1 MSHAEIH
8 IFPDPGRCGGAG
20 AVALFAS
27 SGAQAVPFSFT
38 ASGGCS
44 EACSASATITPGA
57 GTLTAVLTDT
67 QANPRSA
74 GDLLS
79 SIEITPS
86 GALGTPTLTSQ
97 NGSLIDVTPGAAT
110 GTPVAGNPT
119 HWGVGTSGG
128 QIVLETAGPF
138 AVGGKPINMIIG
150 PAPFTN
156 SNASIGNFDPYIDQ
170 TGTFVINDPSITAST
185 SITGVVFNF
194 GTGPDTFIT
203 GVPVP
208 APPIGHSLPVLLAV
222 GGILFGAEFWGRCKK
237 RPLGTA
243 MRHAS

>member
-1 MSHAEIH
+1 MPKSISSP
-8 IFPDPGRCGGAG
+8 ILAG
-20 AVALFAS
+20 AAALALLPLFAS

-57 GTLTAVLTDT
+57 GTLTVVLIDT

-86 GALGTPTLTSQ
+86 GALGAPTLASQ

-119 HWGVGTSGG
+119 HWGGG
-128 QIVLETAGPF
+128 HFREPNSAGNCWPLRGGRKANKYDYRDCPVYQTRMLRSETLT
-138 AVGGKPINMIIG
+138 PISTKQALSSSTTQLSR
-150 PAPFTN
+150 PARQ
-156 SNASIGNFDPYIDQ
+156 SRASF
-170 TGTFVINDPSITAST
+170 SISARDRT
-185 SITGVVFNF
+185 
-194 GTGPDTFIT
+194 
-203 GVPVP
+203 
-208 APPIGHSLPVLLAV
+208 LL
-222 GGILFGAEFWGRCKK
+222 
-237 RPLGTA
+237 
-243 MRHAS
+243 

>member
-1 MSHAEIH
+1 MPKSISSP
-8 IFPDPGRCGGAG
+8 ILAG
-20 AVALFAS
+20 AAVLALLPLFVS

-57 GTLTAVLTDT
+57 GTLTVVLTDT

-86 GALGTPTLTSQ
+86 GSLGTPTLASQ

-119 HWGVGTSGG
+119 HWGW
-128 QIVLETAGPF
+128 VLP
-138 AVGGKPINMIIG
+138 
-150 PAPFTN
+150 
-156 SNASIGNFDPYIDQ
+156 
-170 TGTFVINDPSITAST
+170 
-185 SITGVVFNF
+185 
-194 GTGPDTFIT
+194 
-203 GVPVP
+203 
-208 APPIGHSLPVLLAV
+208 
-222 GGILFGAEFWGRCKK
+222 GAK
-237 RPLGTA
+237 
-243 MRHAS
+243 

>member
-1 MSHAEIH
+1 
-8 IFPDPGRCGGAG
+8 
-20 AVALFAS
+20 V
-27 SGAQAVPFSFT
+27 
-38 ASGGCS
+38 
-44 EACSASATITPGA
+44 
-57 GTLTAVLTDT
+57 VLTDT

-86 GALGTPTLTSQ
+86 GALGTPTLASQ

-156 SNASIGNFDPYIDQ
+156 SNASIGNFDPYINQ
-170 TGTFVINDPSITAST
+170 TGTFVINDAAITAST

-243 MRHAS
+243 MPHAS